1 MTNVNGDQEETKTGP
16 LSDSE
21 ILNLRRIVNDYFY
34 RRRIRKML
42 KVWIYTIGI
51 VATMMV
57 AIKTLWIE
65 IILRLLK

>member
-1 MTNVNGDQEETKTGP
+1 MTNVNGDQEETRTGP

-21 ILNLRRIVNDYFY
+21 ISSLRRIVNDYFY

-57 AIKTLWIE
+57 AVKTLWIE